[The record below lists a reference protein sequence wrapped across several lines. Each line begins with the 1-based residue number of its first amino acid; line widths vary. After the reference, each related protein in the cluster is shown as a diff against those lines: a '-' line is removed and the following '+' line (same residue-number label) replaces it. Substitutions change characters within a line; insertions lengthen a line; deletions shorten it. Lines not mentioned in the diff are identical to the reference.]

1 VAQQPD
7 QSDEPQFAWVPQKT
21 GVAKLFM
28 ASKERQAFAEGTS
41 RRMLV
46 YAWGFRWIN
55 GDIDVRVRW
64 EELAYVWQGS
74 TRHYTRGAHTNT
86 DYSYKLQLTDG
97 RAWGFSGTLFTR
109 EDLKSRKKELKPS
122 PGVTTPVTVEQ
133 AGRLLE
139 MGVTRVQLP
148 LAMQR
153 FRAGQAVSFGP
164 LTVSQHGIAAGDQS
178 LPWSE
183 VQEVRTWNGVVS
195 VKKAGKWLSW
205 NKALVSQIAN
215 YFVFDAMVRAIIAEK
230 GAAPGRG

>member
-1 VAQQPD
+1 MAQQQD
-7 QSDEPQFAWVPQKT
+7 HGEQPQFAWVPQKT
-21 GVAKLFM
+21 GLGKLFM
-28 ASKERQAFAEGTS
+28 GGKQRQALAEGTS

-46 YAWGFRWIN
+46 YSWGFRWIN
-55 GDIDVRVRW
+55 GDIDVSVRW
-64 EELAYVWQGS
+64 EELAYVWQAS

-86 DYSYKLQLTDG
+86 DYSYKLQLSDG
-97 RAWGFSGTLFTR
+97 RSWGFSGTLWTK
-109 EDLKSRKKELKPS
+109 EDLKSRKKELIPTA
-122 PGVTTPVTVEQ
+122 GVTTPVTVEQ

-148 LAMQR
+148 RVTER

-164 LTVSQHGIAAGDQS
+164 LTVSQQGIAAGDES

-205 NKALVSQIAN
+205 NKAPVGQIAN
-215 YFVFDAMVRAIIAEK
+215 YFVFDALVRSIIAEK
-230 GAAPGRG
+230 GTVPGR